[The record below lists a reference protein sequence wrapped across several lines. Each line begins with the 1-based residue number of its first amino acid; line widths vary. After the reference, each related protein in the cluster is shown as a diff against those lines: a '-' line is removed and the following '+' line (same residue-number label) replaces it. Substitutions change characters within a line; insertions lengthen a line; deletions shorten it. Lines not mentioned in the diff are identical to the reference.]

1 MPRPSV
7 DGGTL
12 SLETRRVHGAAEQQV
27 PGAEG
32 AGLVPREE
40 AGSFAPSRLLNPEA
54 CLGGKPL
61 PRAIVKPAPG
71 RDALSAGRPDTLQR
85 GPRLPAT

>member
-1 MPRPSV
+1 MPRPLV

-40 AGSFAPSRLLNPEA
+40 AGSFAPSRLLNPSRGET
-54 CLGGKPL
+54 
-61 PRAIVKPAPG
+61 APQ
-71 RDALSAGRPDTLQR
+71 SHCKTCP
-85 GPRLPAT
+85 GP